1 MRWFA
6 VGALLLSGWVLSG
19 CDEDDILEKAEKA
32 ISGGNAYTKLQFV
45 NVSQVPLDFHVAPFG
60 SGGQQPT
67 ITDGHYRVVSLE
79 SLQTPAVSHVR
90 RFYGDERL
98 VVQAFDRQTGK
109 ASEYLQL
116 KAALDKPLHVVAWTY
131 QQQVRLTVWRRET
144 SSINGS
150 YRLRVL
156 SVADAVQL
164 VAAGKP
170 LALKAGEVSDWL
182 SLANCAG
189 EFVLNNKP
197 VDICQATAGLSF
209 VVIVNDHKVLALVP
223 AS

>member
-1 MRWFA
+1 MRWLA
-6 VGALLLSGWVLSG
+6 VGVMLCAGCVLGG
-19 CDEDDILEKAEKA
+19 CNEDDLLEKAEKA

-45 NVSQVPLDFHVAPFG
+45 NVSDVPLDFHVAPFG
-60 SGGQQPT
+60 SAGQKPT
-67 ITDGHYRVVSLE
+67 ITEHGYRVASLE
-79 SLQTPAVSHVR
+79 RLQLAIEQKVR
-90 RFYGDERL
+90 RFYGDDRL
-98 VVQAFDRQTGK
+98 VLQAFDRQTGK
-109 ASEYLQL
+109 PGEYLEI
-116 KAALDKPLHVVAWTY
+116 KAALDKPLHVVAWSY

-170 LALKAGEVSDWL
+170 LALKPGEVSDWL

-189 EFVLNNKP
+189 ELVLNNKP

-209 VVIVNDHKVLALVP
+209 VVIVNDQKVLAVVP

>member
-1 MRWFA
+1 MRWLA
-6 VGALLLSGWVLSG
+6 IGCLLIAGGVVSG

-45 NVSQVPLDFHVAPFG
+45 NVSDVPLDFHVAPFG
-60 SGGQQPT
+60 SGGQKPT
-67 ITDGHYRVVSLE
+67 ITDHHYRVVSLE
-79 SLQTPAVSHVR
+79 RWQSAVESHVR
-90 RFYGDERL
+90 RFYGDDRL
-98 VVQAFDRQTGK
+98 VLQAFDRQTGK
-109 ASEYLQL
+109 PGEYLQI
-116 KAALDKPLHVVAWTY
+116 KAALDNPLHVVAWSY

-170 LALKAGEVSDWL
+170 LTLKAGEVSDWL
-182 SLANCAG
+182 SVANCTG
-189 EFVLNNKP
+189 ELVLNNKP

-209 VVIVNDHKVLALVP
+209 VVIVNDQKVLALVP